1 MQDVIDPDHL
11 TTTFDDIAGI
21 DQVKQEL
28 QDMIILPLQQP
39 QLFTSQSLFSLPK
52 GVLLYGPPG
61 TGKTMLAK
69 ALKENSMTYEVTDIT
84 KQTYKLLKTKRE
96 SAMKHQAMFEAE
108 GHGQWFDML
117 IGQTEYI
124 NESFEQFK
132 EKMARYIYVI
142 RK

>member
-28 QDMIILPLQQP
+28 KDMIILPLQQP

-69 ALKENSMTYEVTDIT
+69 ALAKESGVP
-84 KQTYKLLKTKRE
+84 
-96 SAMKHQAMFEAE
+96 F
-108 GHGQWFDML
+108 
-117 IGQTEYI
+117 I
-124 NESFEQFK
+124 NLQLY
-132 EKMARYIYVI
+132 R
-142 RK
+142 